1 MDSRQQK
8 HIANRLKVLKSRF
21 IERLEGELVDLEKLA
36 KRLDDGTASAE
47 ELLSCSQRLHQL
59 AGSAGTFGFPE
70 LGQCARDLEKRFK
83 GFLGRDPEQGSTQK
97 PDVLELSSGLWALIS
112 MANAQGPELAGIAN
126 VSSPEMPDPD
136 SHGMQVRL
144 LMITDGDPYDQLE
157 TLSSDLKR
165 YGFDVLVSELAAFGG
180 TAGKLPDTVSDYSAI
195 ICHYLEVDKVA
206 DVVTGIDVDPYRSFP
221 PILCVGHEDGF
232 QSRYRVADYGGRA
245 FFPEP
250 IDLPELVERIESLV
264 EERVAGLQARVMIV
278 DDDQELAEH
287 YCLVLESVGV
297 KARAV
302 SDPLVLMEELHSF
315 EPELLLMDIELG
327 EYSGVAL
334 ARMVRFQARWLSL
347 PIIYLSSEDDPER
360 QLKALSGGA
369 DEFLVKPVSDDYLIR
384 SVKMRCHRARQLSD
398 LMNRD
403 SLTRLLKHSLIKQ
416 EVERERARCRRGGY
430 QAVTVLLDID
440 HFKRVNDTWGHGQG
454 DVVIRTLANLLRNR
468 LRESDAIGR
477 YGGEEFLV
485 VLPQCDAR
493 AACALVQRILESFRE
508 LEFAVADT
516 VFKVTFSAGIAQLN
530 DFDDGDQAIEA
541 ADRALYA
548 QKRGGRNGVT
558 VYHSG
563 L

>member
-1 MDSRQQK
+1 
-8 HIANRLKVLKSRF
+8 
-21 IERLEGELVDLEKLA
+21 
-36 KRLDDGTASAE
+36 
-47 ELLSCSQRLHQL
+47 
-59 AGSAGTFGFPE
+59 
-70 LGQCARDLEKRFK
+70 
-83 GFLGRDPEQGSTQK
+83 
-97 PDVLELSSGLWALIS
+97 
-112 MANAQGPELAGIAN
+112 
-126 VSSPEMPDPD
+126 
-136 SHGMQVRL
+136 
-144 LMITDGDPYDQLE
+144 
-157 TLSSDLKR
+157 
-165 YGFDVLVSELAAFGG
+165 
-180 TAGKLPDTVSDYSAI
+180 
-195 ICHYLEVDKVA
+195 
-206 DVVTGIDVDPYRSFP
+206 
-221 PILCVGHEDGF
+221 
-232 QSRYRVADYGGRA
+232 
-245 FFPEP
+245 
-250 IDLPELVERIESLV
+250 
-264 EERVAGLQARVMIV
+264 
-278 DDDQELAEH
+278 
-287 YCLVLESVGV
+287 
-297 KARAV
+297 
-302 SDPLVLMEELHSF
+302 MEELHSF

-558 VYHSG
+558 VYHPG